1 MNVKWMNSNIWLLDN
16 EENNI
21 FLQSHVTDLIIKEIK
36 LKIKV
41 LVFLFLCWPTVKYEN
56 AKTAVRSHRQTQS
69 HNDQKSWW
77 ATASLASLSY
87 RDCLGT
93 FCNWET
99 RNPPAQAS
107 KKHLLRSGSH
117 FLLIFHSRNR
127 SADWRIATTI
137 ARNVAKSSSN
147 LTATTTSMTS
157 TTSMPPMTTTRRALL
172 RTPLQDLIWRN
183 FPSLI
188 GSSVLFYI
196 AFLSHCLI
204 ARVRLPRQ
212 LFLCFGYTTQP

>member
-1 MNVKWMNSNIWLLDN
+1 MLKLL
-16 EENNI
+16 
-21 FLQSHVTDLIIKEIK
+21 K
-36 LKIKV
+36 
-41 LVFLFLCWPTVKYEN
+41 
-56 AKTAVRSHRQTQS
+56 RSQLQTQS

-147 LTATTTSMTS
+147 LTATTTSTTPTTPTTS
-157 TTSMPPMTTTRRALL
+157 TPPMTTTRRALL

-212 LFLCFGYTTQP
+212 LFLCYGHTTQP